1 MKVAIIACQKM
12 IEAGCPGKEAC
23 VSCFKA
29 INEKS
34 GAFERYSNVE
44 LVAFTSCGGCPG
56 KRFGSRV
63 KLLKNAVGAEAIHI
77 ANCTFLE
84 PKCPYINFEE
94 MSKCLMEELEIPIV
108 FGTHTP
114 VKNNS
119 HNVVCTCGDKK
130 EE

>member
-12 IEAGCPGKEAC
+12 VEMGCPGKEAC

-34 GAFERYSNVE
+34 GAFERYKDVE
-44 LVAFTSCGGCPG
+44 LVAFTTCGGCPG
-56 KRFGSRV
+56 KRFTNRV

-94 MSKCLMEELEIPIV
+94 ICKKLAEELEIPIV
-108 FGTHTP
+108 FGTHKL
-114 VKNNS
+114 VKGIEL
-119 HNVVCTCGDKK
+119 VCTCDKK
-130 EE
+130 

>member
-12 IEAGCPGKEAC
+12 VEMGCPGKEAC

-34 GAFERYSNVE
+34 GAFERYKDVE
-44 LVAFTSCGGCPG
+44 LVAFATCGGCPG
-56 KRFGSRV
+56 KRFSMRI
-63 KLLKNAVGAEAIHI
+63 KMLKNACNAEAIHI
-77 ANCTFLE
+77 ANCSLLE

-94 MSKCLMEELEIPIV
+94 IAKKLMEELEVPIIL
-108 FGTHTP
+108 GTHTL
-114 VKNNS
+114 VKKGQ
-119 HNVVCTCGDKK
+119 VVCTCGDK